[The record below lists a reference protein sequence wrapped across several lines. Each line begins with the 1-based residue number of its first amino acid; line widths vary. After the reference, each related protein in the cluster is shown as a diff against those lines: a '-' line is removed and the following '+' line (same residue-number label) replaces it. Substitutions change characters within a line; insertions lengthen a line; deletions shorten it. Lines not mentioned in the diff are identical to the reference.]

1 MIGHAVT
8 LANGVTMPVL
18 GLGTWMLR
26 EGEEVERV
34 VREAIGLGYRH
45 VDTAAYYGNERG
57 VGRAVRA
64 SGVKREEVFVTTKVT
79 NDDQRKGYDGVLRA
93 FDASAERLGLG
104 AVDLYLVHW
113 PVQGMYKEAW
123 RAMERI
129 YREGRA
135 RAIGVSNFLVH
146 HLEDVLAEAEVT
158 PMVNQVEMHPWL
170 VQPELRGFCRA
181 NGIVQEA
188 WSPLMQG
195 RVGELAEVSR
205 IADRHRKTP
214 AQVVLR
220 WDVQHGVVTIPK
232 TAKRARLEENAA
244 IFDFELSAE
253 EMCQIDALDRG
264 QRLGADPDNVTW

>member
-1 MIGHAVT
+1 MVGHAAE
-8 LANGVTMPVL
+8 LANGVRMPVL

-34 VREAIGLGYRH
+34 VGEAIGMGYRH
-45 VDTAAYYGNERG
+45 VDTAAYYGNEAG

-64 SGVKREEVFVTTKVT
+64 SGMRREEVFVTSKVT

-93 FDASAERLGLG
+93 FDASLDRLGLG
-104 AVDLYLVHW
+104 VVDLYLIHW
-113 PVQGMYKEAW
+113 PVKGMYKEAW
-123 RAMERI
+123 RALERI
-129 YREGRA
+129 YKEGRA

-146 HLEDVLAEAEVT
+146 HLEDLLTGAEVK

-170 VQPELRGFCRA
+170 VQPDLRAFCRA

-195 RVGELAEVSR
+195 RVGEVPELGE
-205 IADRHRKTP
+205 IARRHGKSP

-232 TAKRARLEENAA
+232 TAHRRRLEENAA
-244 IFDFELSAE
+244 IFDFELSPD
-253 EMCQIDALDRG
+253 EMATIDSLDRG
-264 QRLGADPDNVTW
+264 QRLGADPDHVTW